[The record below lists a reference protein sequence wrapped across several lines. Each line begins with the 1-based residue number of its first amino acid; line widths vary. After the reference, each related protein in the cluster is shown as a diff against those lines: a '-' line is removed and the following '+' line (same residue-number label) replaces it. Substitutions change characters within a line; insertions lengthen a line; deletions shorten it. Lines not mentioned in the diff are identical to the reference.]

1 MTEQSTSI
9 TAQRPGSGEMFDR
22 IARRY
27 DLLNRLMSL
36 GLDRGWR
43 KQLTASL
50 ETGPLNRVLD
60 LATGTGDVAISIAR
74 CYPHVGVVGLDPSSG
89 MLGVAEEKVRSLKL
103 SSQIELVKGDAQS
116 LPYENDSF
124 DSVAISF
131 GIRNVPDR
139 ALALS
144 EMVRVTRKGGTV
156 SILELNEPGGGL
168 LGRLAQIHVHH
179 IVPRLGAVLS
189 GAKEYRYLQRSIAA
203 FPPPDKFAEMMGEA
217 GLLDLNTRKFL
228 FGVACLFTGKKR

>member
-1 MTEQSTSI
+1 MTEQSTALSVL
-9 TAQRPGSGEMFDR
+9 QPGSGEMFDR

-27 DLLNRLMSL
+27 DLLNRLMSM

-43 KQLTASL
+43 KRLTASL

-74 CYPHVGVVGLDPSSG
+74 RYPHVQVIGLDPSSG
-89 MLGVAEEKVRSLKL
+89 MLGVAEHKILALNL

-116 LPYENDSF
+116 LPYEDGHF
-124 DSVAISF
+124 DSVSISF

-156 SILELNEPGGGL
+156 SVLELNEPGGGL
-168 LGRLAQIHVHH
+168 MGRLAKIHVHH
-179 IVPRLGAVLS
+179 IVPRLGAFLS
-189 GAKEYRYLQRSIAA
+189 GAREYRYLQQSIAA
-203 FPPPDKFAEMMGEA
+203 FPEPEKFAEMMRNS
-217 GLLDLNTRKFL
+217 GLQEVETSRFL
-228 FGVACLFTGKKR
+228 FGVACLFTGIKR